1 VVSDSPAGREAA
13 GLQKSNQQW
22 KKEEIMGK
30 DSSKLQG
37 KVALVTGAS
46 RSLGA
51 AIAKRLAAEGAAV
64 AITFNGSPAKADEV
78 IRGIEAAGGKGLAIK
93 ADAADANAVRAA
105 VNQTVSTFGGI
116 DILVNN
122 AGILAIAPIEKF
134 SLEDFDRMIA
144 VNVRGLFVATQE
156 AARQMRDSGRIIHIG
171 SCNSS
176 YIPFAG
182 GSVYA
187 LTKGAIAAFTKG
199 LARDLGPRG
208 ITVNNVQPGP
218 TGTDMNPAK
227 GAFADGTRPYVALQ
241 RYAKPDEIASFVA
254 FLASPEASFITGA
267 SLLADGGYAA

>member
-1 VVSDSPAGREAA
+1 MNNNMRKLAGKA
-13 GLQKSNQQW
+13 
-22 KKEEIMGK
+22 
-30 DSSKLQG
+30 
-37 KVALVTGAS
+37 ALVTGAS

-51 AIAKRLAAEGAAV
+51 AIARRLAADGAAV

-78 IRGIEAAGGKGLAIK
+78 VQAIEAAGGKGLAIK

-105 VNQTVSTFGGI
+105 VTKTVEAFGGI

-144 VNVRGLFVATQE
+144 VNVRGTFVATQE
-156 AARQMRDSGRIIHIG
+156 AARQMRDGGRIIHIG

-218 TGTDMNPAK
+218 TETDMNPAK
-227 GAFADGTRPYVALQ
+227 GAFADSTRPYVALQ